1 MKVNGLRVAK
11 GKYEGGN
18 PATYLAIVLGPM
30 ATGSF
35 GSCCI

>member
-1 MKVNGLRVAK
+1 MKAEIPR
-11 GKYEGGN
+11 N
-18 PATYLAIVLGPM
+18 PATYLVIVLGPM